1 MRSAAVLALV
11 LTLAAAGCSQAQTSP
26 PASKGPVSVDPAFD
40 AKVRKYL
47 LEHPELLEEM
57 LAKLEEKKQAAQAAK
72 MKEALAEN
80 RQALERDPRDFVANP
95 QGRITLTEFYD
106 YRCPHCINSAPEV
119 LDIVAKNPDVRVV
132 FKELPIFGDVSDH
145 AAIAAIAVKRAG
157 GDYLAVW
164 RDFMAA
170 KPLDAAAI
178 DRILR
183 AHKIDPKLVE
193 THTAEAKKQI
203 VDAHKLASELGIE
216 GTPAFVVGDTLVPG
230 RDMDAVKKA
239 IAEQRAKAKS

>member
-11 LTLAAAGCSQAQTSP
+11 LSLSAAGCSQAQTTP

-47 LEHPELLEEM
+47 LEHPEILEEM

-72 MKEALAEN
+72 MKSALAEN

-106 YRCPHCINSAPEV
+106 YRCPHCINSAGEV

-145 AAIAAIAVKRAG
+145 AAIAAIAVKRTG
-157 GDYLAVW
+157 GDYLGVW
-164 RDFMAA
+164 KDFMAA

-178 DRILR
+178 ERILK
-183 AHKIDPKLVE
+183 AHKIDPAVVK
-193 THTAEAKKQI
+193 THEAEAKKQI
-203 VDAHKLASELGIE
+203 VDAHKLASELGID
-216 GTPAFVVGDTLVPG
+216 GTPAFVIGDTLVPG
-230 RDMDAVKKA
+230 RDMEAVKKA
-239 IAEQRAKAKS
+239 IAEQRARKS

>member
-11 LTLAAAGCSQAQTSP
+11 LSLSAAGCSQAQTNPP
-26 PASKGPVSVDPAFD
+26 PAKGPVSVDPAFD

-47 LEHPELLEEM
+47 LEHPEILEEM
-57 LAKLEEKKQAAQAAK
+57 LAKLEEKKQAAQSAK
-72 MKEALAEN
+72 MKQALAEN

-106 YRCPHCINSAPEV
+106 YRCPHCINSAGEV

-145 AAIAAIAVKRAG
+145 AAVAAIAVKRAG
-157 GDYLAVW
+157 GDYLGVW
-164 RDFMAA
+164 KDFMAA

-178 DRILR
+178 DRILK
-183 AHKIDPKLVE
+183 AHKIDPKLVD
-193 THTAEAKKQI
+193 THAAEAKKQI
-203 VDAHKLASELGIE
+203 ADAHKLASELGIE
-216 GTPAFVVGDTLVPG
+216 GTPAFIVGDTLVPG
-230 RDMDAVKKA
+230 RDMEAVNKA
-239 IAEQRAKAKS
+239 IAEERARKS

>member
-1 MRSAAVLALV
+1 MRSVAVLALV
-11 LTLAAAGCSQAQTSP
+11 LSLTAAGCSQAQTNP
-26 PASKGPVSVDPAFD
+26 PAAKGPVSVDPAFD

-47 LEHPELLEEM
+47 LEHPEILEEM
-57 LAKLEEKKQAAQAAK
+57 LAKLEEKKQAAQTAK
-72 MKEALAEN
+72 MKQALGEN

-132 FKELPIFGDVSDH
+132 FKELPIFGEVSDQ

-157 GDYLAVW
+157 GDYLGVW
-164 RDFMAA
+164 KDFMAA

-178 DRILR
+178 ERILK
-183 AHKIDPKLVE
+183 AHAIDPKAAVA
-193 THTAEAKKQI
+193 HDAEAKKQI
-203 VDAHKLASELGIE
+203 ADAHKLASELGID
-216 GTPAFVVGDTLVPG
+216 GTPAFVIGDTLVPG
-230 RDMDAVKKA
+230 RDMEAVKKA
-239 IAEQRAKAKS
+239 IAEQRAKKA

>member
-11 LTLAAAGCSQAQTSP
+11 LSLAAAGCSQAQTGPGAKP
-26 PASKGPVSVDPAFD
+26 PAVRGDPAFE
-40 AKVRKYL
+40 AKVRAYL
-47 LEHPELLEEM
+47 LEHPEILEEM
-57 LAKLEEKKQAAQAAK
+57 LAKLEEKKQAAQSAK
-72 MKEALAEN
+72 MKQALAEN
-80 RQALERDPRDFVANP
+80 RGALERDPRDFVANP

-157 GDYLAVW
+157 GDYLGVW
-164 RDFMAA
+164 KDFMAA

-178 DRILR
+178 ERILK
-183 AHKIDPKLVE
+183 AHKLDPKVVA
-193 THTAEAKKQI
+193 THEAEAKKQI

-230 RDMDAVKKA
+230 RDMEAVRKA
-239 IAEQRAKAKS
+239 IAEQRAKKG